1 MSRRSWIKAVKSVKP
16 LEVLEEA
23 AQADI
28 QKKLVAAGMG
38 HMGDPKRV
46 ANQEPP
52 LSSADFIKL
61 IKKTFPGQD
70 GQVPEVTEFK
80 PLMGLN
86 TSHSFS
92 MFGFM
97 YDGKINYIKLAGGS
111 KGRGT
116 KQTNEQETSWLLVLS
131 AFYDTPDMQTK
142 DASTLF
148 DLCQKEAVYSR
159 VYGNDG
165 KALDV
170 GKALGLV
177 NWMGV
182 NGGLPFSDGDKSRAP
197 TGWVNSHIAQAKKFI
212 SSSKFGSTNVPQ
224 YFRKDKAKLPIVN
237 LAKQLFPT
245 SVPDQKFDKDK
256 WNPADVW
263 IEYSDYVLPVMG
275 PKGDYKL
282 THLNNYLLE
291 SIENKRGI
299 LGVSLKLGKGE
310 INSINMTERPE
321 YIVDDFKMQYGDFF
335 AQNVSSIYG
344 GNELEGYSVTYRLF
358 SASATETIRGEAQKK
373 KTLAAHGK
381 VFLKYLDFLMGSK
394 RAYVSRVESVKG
406 VLIKET
412 NPYSNKG
419 VGSYAFT
426 KKGKLAFKKI
436 TEEWPKLKTSDIIQY
451 ARGTD
456 ASEYDILIASAGRSG
471 LAKSEKIFLDAV
483 AQYAFDKK
491 APEKN
496 MQTRISARFQTIRL
510 GTLFAGIKK
519 GSVDKLHQIALGM
532 LLYGKSESEWS
543 APHVKAT

>member
-1 MSRRSWIKAVKSVKP
+1 MKTFIGYQRYLAEKV
-16 LEVLEEA
+16 
-23 AQADI
+23 AQTDI

-38 HMGDPKRV
+38 HMGDATRV
-46 ANQEPP
+46 ANQDPP

-61 IKKTFPGQD
+61 IQDTFKVKNIVTDEWEIP
-70 GQVPEVTEFK
+70 QVTVFK
-80 PLMGLN
+80 PLEGLN
-86 TSHSFS
+86 DSHSFS
-92 MFGFM
+92 MFGFL
-97 YDGKINYIKLAGGS
+97 YDGEFNYIKLAGGS
-111 KGRGT
+111 KGRGS

-148 DLCQKEAVYSR
+148 DLCKAEAVYSR

-165 KALDV
+165 KALDA

-177 NWMGV
+177 NWMEN
-182 NGGLPFSDGDKSRAP
+182 NGGLPFSDGKKSRAP

-212 SSSKFGSTNVPQ
+212 SSSKFGSTNIPQ
-224 YFRKDKAKLPIVN
+224 SFRKDKAKLPIVN

-263 IEYSDYVLPVMG
+263 IEYSDYNLPSPG

-282 THLNNYLLE
+282 TNLNNYLLE

-299 LGVSLKLGKGE
+299 IGVSLKLGKGD

-394 RAYVSRVESVKG
+394 RTYVSRVESVKG

-412 NPYSNKG
+412 NPYSRKG

-436 TEEWPKLKTSDIIQY
+436 TEEWPKLRDSDIIKY

-456 ASEYDILIASAGRSG
+456 ASEYDILANSTNN
-471 LAKSEKIFLDAV
+471 LAKAEKIFLDAV
-483 AQYAFDKK
+483 AQYAFDNKK
-491 APEKN
+491 PEKN
-496 MQTRISARFQTIRL
+496 MQTRVSARFQTVRL

-519 GSVDKLHQIALGM
+519 GGVDKLHQIALGM